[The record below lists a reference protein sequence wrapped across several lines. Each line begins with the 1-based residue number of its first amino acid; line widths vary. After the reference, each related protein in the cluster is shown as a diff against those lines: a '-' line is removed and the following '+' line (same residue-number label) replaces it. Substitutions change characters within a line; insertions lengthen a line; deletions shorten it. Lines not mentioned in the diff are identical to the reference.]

1 MILITKRHVGSDA
14 FIGTAKPFNTA
25 PHLMVSVK
33 WLQMRAASEDTSSCR

>member
-1 MILITKRHVGSDA
+1 MVCLPSLILITKRHIGSNA

-33 WLQMRAASEDTSSCR
+33 VAADACGK